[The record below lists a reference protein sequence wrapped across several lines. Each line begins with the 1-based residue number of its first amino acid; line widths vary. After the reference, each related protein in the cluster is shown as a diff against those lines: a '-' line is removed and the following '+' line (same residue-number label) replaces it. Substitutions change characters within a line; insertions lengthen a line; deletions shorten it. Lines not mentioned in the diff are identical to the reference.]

1 MKKAICLLCLLLLT
15 GCSESSELERGM
27 ALRGRLLQAASCSFD
42 AEVTADYGETVYS
55 FALSCVGDPKGNLTF
70 TVAAP
75 ESIAGITGSISAQS
89 GALTFDETALQ
100 FDLLADGQTA
110 PVTAPWIVLN
120 TLMGGY
126 LTAAGKEESG
136 LRLTLD
142 DRYEEDALTVDVW
155 LNGED
160 LPERAEIL
168 YDGRRILSLTIRNFT
183 IV

>member
-1 MKKAICLLCLLLLT
+1 
-15 GCSESSELERGM
+15 M
-27 ALRGRLLQAASCSFD
+27 ALRGRLQQASSCSFE

-55 FALSCVGDPKGNLTF
+55 FTLSCVGDAKGNLTF

-75 ESIAGITGSISAQS
+75 ESIAGITGSISAQG

-110 PVTAPWIVLN
+110 PVCAPWIMLH

-126 LTAAGKEESG
+126 LTAACQEESG

-142 DRYEEDALTVDVW
+142 DRYEDGALTVDVW
-155 LNGED
+155 LDGED
-160 LPERAEIL
+160 LPEKAEIL
-168 YDGRRILSLTIRNFT
+168 FDGRRILSLAIRNFT